1 MKKAYL
7 EAVPTVTKQDNIA
20 KEYGLRVIEDAAHAF
35 GTVRNNQIV
44 GSFGDI
50 VCFSF
55 DGIKNIKIGEGG
67 CIVSDDEN
75 VLSYARDARLLGV
88 QNDTEKRFQSKRS
101 WEFEVVN
108 QGWRYHMSDI
118 MAAIGIVQ
126 LSRLEEFSIKRRN
139 IAKIYDY
146 KFKKNKFITTLS
158 RNYDEVLPH
167 IYPVIL
173 SKKIQ
178 RKDFQKYLLSK
189 NIQTGIHYQPNHLL
203 KLYKKQNYNFLKNTE
218 SIYKNIISLPLHPEI
233 TSDDINY
240 IVKVIEEFTNNL

>member
-1 MKKAYL
+1 M
-7 EAVPTVTKQDNIA
+7 
-20 KEYGLRVIEDAAHAF
+20 
-35 GTVRNNQIV
+35 RNNEIV
-44 GSFGDI
+44 GSFGDV

-55 DGIKNIKIGEGG
+55 DGIKNITSGEGG

-88 QNDTEKRFQSKRS
+88 KNDTEKRFQSKRS

-126 LSRLEEFSIKRRN
+126 LSRLEEFSFKRRN

-173 SKKIQ
+173 SKRFKETI
-178 RKDFQKYLLSK
+178 FK
-189 NIQTGIHYQPNHLL
+189 NIY
-203 KLYKKQNYNFLKNTE
+203 
-218 SIYKNIISLPLHPEI
+218 
-233 TSDDINY
+233 
-240 IVKVIEEFTNNL
+240 